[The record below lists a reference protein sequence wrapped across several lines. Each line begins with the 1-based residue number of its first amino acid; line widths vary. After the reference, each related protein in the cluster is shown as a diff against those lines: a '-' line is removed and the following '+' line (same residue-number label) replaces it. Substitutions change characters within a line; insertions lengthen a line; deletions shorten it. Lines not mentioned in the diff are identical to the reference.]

1 MGTRFCP
8 REFILLNSHFF
19 YQISEC
25 ESCQRMNPS
34 VKCPTLDL
42 QPVPVTGLWEM
53 WGVDIIHVGPLT
65 LTPRGNCYIIVA
77 TDYFSKWPEAAALP
91 NKNAISVATFL
102 YSLYCRFGAGD
113 IVTDQG
119 REFVNKVPLCKI
131 LRMLGRE
138 TVVVGVCAI

>member
-8 REFILLNSHFF
+8 RAFILLNSHFF

-53 WGVDIIHVGPLT
+53 WGVDIIGPLT

-119 REFVNKVPLCKI
+119 REFVNKVPLGKI
-131 LRMLGRE
+131 LRVLGRE

>member
-8 REFILLNSHFF
+8 RAFILLNSHFF

-25 ESCQRMNPS
+25 ESCQRMNLS

-53 WGVDIIHVGPLT
+53 WGVDIIGPLT

-91 NKNAISVATFL
+91 NKNAITVATFL

-119 REFVNKVPLCKI
+119 IEFVNKVPLCKI
-131 LRMLGRE
+131 LRVLGRE

>member
-1 MGTRFCP
+1 
-8 REFILLNSHFF
+8 
-19 YQISEC
+19 
-25 ESCQRMNPS
+25 MNPS

-53 WGVDIIHVGPLT
+53 WGVDIIGPLT

-77 TDYFSKWPEAAALP
+77 TDYSQSGLKQLLS
-91 NKNAISVATFL
+91 NKIAISVATFL

-131 LRMLGRE
+131 LRVLGRE
-138 TVVVGVCAI
+138 TVVVCVCAI

>member
-8 REFILLNSHFF
+8 RAFILLNSHFF

-53 WGVDIIHVGPLT
+53 WGVDIIGPLT

-77 TDYFSKWPEAAALP
+77 TDYFSKWPEAATLP

-113 IVTDQG
+113 VVTDQG

>member
-1 MGTRFCP
+1 
-8 REFILLNSHFF
+8 
-19 YQISEC
+19 
-25 ESCQRMNPS
+25 MNPS

-53 WGVDIIHVGPLT
+53 WGVDIIGPLT

-91 NKNAISVATFL
+91 NNNAISVATFL

-131 LRMLGRE
+131 LRVLGRE
-138 TVVVGVCAI
+138 TAVVGVCHLAKSPRIIHNTSYNKI

>member
-1 MGTRFCP
+1 MPNARSTACTCDRFMGNVGSGYHRSP
-8 REFILLNSHFF
+8 H
-19 YQISEC
+19 
-25 ESCQRMNPS
+25 
-34 VKCPTLDL
+34 
-42 QPVPVTGLWEM
+42 
-53 WGVDIIHVGPLT
+53 VDTSGK
-65 LTPRGNCYIIVA
+65 CYIIVA